1 MDKIQTKT
9 LAGSTLIVTVV
20 LFVVSFASIVFQW
33 NLVKGYS
40 LEALVSPLL
49 LRYTPLVYLY
59 SVLRFT
65 PLGIVFL
72 NEIVYLT
79 NPTLKLLLDLLF
91 LVPYTVAFLITG
103 TITIFIHPLSEIP
116 GFEKFGE
123 AKNRIRSIITHGPKK
138 QKRVTRVAVLTIIG
152 LYATGLLTYIL
163 GYTSIPSGDYL
174 KIVYLFFWAFVAL
187 GLAYS
192 SMAGVGRMIKQ
203 RVEE

>member
-1 MDKIQTKT
+1 MGKIRSKT
-9 LAGSTLIVTVV
+9 LVGSTLIVTVV
-20 LFVVSFASIVFQW
+20 LFVVSFASIAFQW

-72 NEIVYLT
+72 NEIVYFT
-79 NPTLKLLLDLLF
+79 NFTLKLLLDLLF
-91 LVPYTVAFLITG
+91 LVPYTVAFITG
-103 TITIFIHPLSEIP
+103 AITVLIHPLSETP

-152 LYATGLLTYIL
+152 LYANALLTYIL

-174 KIVYLFFWAFVAL
+174 KILYIFSWAFIGL
-187 GLAYS
+187 GLAYG
-192 SMAGVGRMIKQ
+192 SMAGVGRLIKQ
-203 RVEE
+203 RAEE